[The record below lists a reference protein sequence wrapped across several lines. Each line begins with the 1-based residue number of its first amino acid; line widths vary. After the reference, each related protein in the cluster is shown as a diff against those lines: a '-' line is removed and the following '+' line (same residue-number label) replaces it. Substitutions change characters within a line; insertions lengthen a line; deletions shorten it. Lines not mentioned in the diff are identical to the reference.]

1 MECKTAFGLI
11 HTYLDGELDRAE
23 ARALESHVDGC
34 PACAGELA
42 DADALR
48 HALRDPSLRY
58 VAPQPLRE
66 RIRAAAD
73 TNAATDPVPTT
84 PRDPSAPASNVIAL
98 SPRPRKYR
106 TWSIGLGVAA
116 ACLISFGV
124 GDLSSRLWNG
134 AGSAHDASSQLERDL
149 FASHWRALA
158 ATSPVD
164 VVSSDHHTVKPWFAG
179 KLAESPAVADFAAQG
194 FTLVGGRLDYLG
206 DQRVAVLVY
215 RHGAHWIDVY
225 TLPQMAASAL
235 PAHAQSRGYAAD
247 AIMLG
252 SQPAVLVTD
261 MDAGERAKLA
271 ALLAALR

>member
-1 MECKTAFGLI
+1 MECKTARGLI
-11 HTYLDGELDRAE
+11 HAYLDGELDRSE

-34 PACAGELA
+34 PACASELA

-73 TNAATDPVPTT
+73 SAMPDAAD
-84 PRDPSAPASNVIAL
+84 AQASNVIAIT
-98 SPRPRKYR
+98 PRPQARR
-106 TWSIGLGVAA
+106 TWIVGLGIAA

-124 GDLSSRLWNG
+124 GGLSSRLWT
-134 AGSAHDASSQLERDL
+134 GSGGEHNETTQLERDL

-158 ATSPVD
+158 ANSPVD

-179 KLAESPAVADFAAQG
+179 TLAESPAVADFAAQG
-194 FTLVGGRLDYLG
+194 FILVGGRLDYVG

-225 TLPQMAASAL
+225 ALPQLPTGAL
-235 PAHAQSRGYAAD
+235 PAHATSRGYATD
-247 AIMLG
+247 AVMLG
-252 SQPAVLVTD
+252 SQPAAMVTD
-261 MDAGERAKLA
+261 MDVGERAKLA
-271 ALLAALR
+271 TLLAALR